1 METADHPPELE
12 EWSAALA
19 PQRLVGGTVSDPPET
34 ISLET
39 GYALAARWVGVLGS
53 PAGWKIGATSEG
65 AMEFLK
71 VSEPIMGRLFSQ
83 RIWYDGDRADLAGDR
98 PAEAE
103 PEIAFLLARPLEAGG
118 DPLASIGEARAAAE
132 IVRPSHD
139 EPFRLGAGFI
149 VADNAAGLGALI
161 GPAIPLDRL
170 SAPESLSVTLAVKGG
185 ASCTGSAEAVLGNP
199 LEALRWLAGR
209 LGRIP
214 AGSWV
219 LSGAMARAIQL
230 TGSAGEGELT
240 LDAGEFG
247 RAGLFY

>member
-1 METADHPPELE
+1 MKSADIER
-12 EWSAALA
+12 WSEALA
-19 PQRLVGGTVSDPPET
+19 PQRLIGGTVPDPPGP
-34 ISLET
+34 ISLEA
-39 GYALAARWVGVLGS
+39 GYLLAAKGADTLGS
-53 PAGWKIGATSEG
+53 PAGWKIGATSAG

-83 RIWYDGDRADLAGDR
+83 RIWHDGERADLSGDR

-103 PEIAFLLARPLEAGG
+103 PEIAFLLAHPLEAGD
-118 DPLASIGEARAAAE
+118 DPLAAIGEARAAAE

-161 GPAIPLDRL
+161 GPPIPLGRL
-170 SAPESLSVTLAVKGG
+170 SEPETIAVTIEVRGG
-185 ASCTGSAEAVLGNP
+185 GRCTGSADAVLGNP
-199 LEALRWLAGR
+199 LEALRWLAAR

-219 LSGAMARAIQL
+219 LSGAMARAIPL
-230 TGSAGEGELT
+230 DSPTGEGELT

-247 RAGLFY
+247 KASLAY